1 MAHNILASIQR
12 VYGLCLVWENTPMDS
27 YIMENGDL
35 MLKMDGEFMKI
46 KQQDINFQVIG
57 NKIKRMDLGNN
68 KL

>member
-1 MAHNILASIQR
+1 
-12 VYGLCLVWENTPMDS
+12 
-27 YIMENGDL
+27 MENGDL